1 VGLEVGAVVG
11 IAVGVAGRVVV
22 GVAVGPVV
30 GDEDLERLA
39 LLSRNICRRRPVVHR
54 LVHVAARLD
63 ENIKRGRLAPLSR
76 EVDSKGSLAP
86 FSLAPFSSAL
96 FLRRILHLA
105 KKEKK
110 IWRSQK
116 LLEIYPQIQT
126 FLFGK
131 RSKSA

>member
-1 VGLEVGAVVG
+1 MDVAVGLEVGAAAG

-63 ENIKRGRLAPLSR
+63 ENIKRGRLALLSR
-76 EVDSKGSLAP
+76 QVDSKGS
-86 FSLAPFSSAL
+86 
-96 FLRRILHLA
+96 
-105 KKEKK
+105 
-110 IWRSQK
+110 
-116 LLEIYPQIQT
+116 
-126 FLFGK
+126 
-131 RSKSA
+131 